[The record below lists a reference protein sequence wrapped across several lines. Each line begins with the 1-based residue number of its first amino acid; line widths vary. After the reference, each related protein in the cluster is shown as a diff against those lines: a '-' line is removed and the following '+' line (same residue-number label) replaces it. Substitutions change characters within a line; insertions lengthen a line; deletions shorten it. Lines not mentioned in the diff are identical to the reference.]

1 MNLINKINLKELFEN
16 LKIFENY
23 VFYEF
28 FILIDFFI
36 IAISHSLLTVH
47 IFLLKKT
54 FLSEQ
59 VNSNLGRDH
68 FFISEIVWEK
78 REGKTTPNLAVESS
92 KILLEI

>member
-28 FILIDFFI
+28 FVLIDFFI
-36 IAISHSLLTVH
+36 IAISHSLLTVN

-54 FLSEQ
+54 FLS
-59 VNSNLGRDH
+59 
-68 FFISEIVWEK
+68 
-78 REGKTTPNLAVESS
+78 
-92 KILLEI
+92 